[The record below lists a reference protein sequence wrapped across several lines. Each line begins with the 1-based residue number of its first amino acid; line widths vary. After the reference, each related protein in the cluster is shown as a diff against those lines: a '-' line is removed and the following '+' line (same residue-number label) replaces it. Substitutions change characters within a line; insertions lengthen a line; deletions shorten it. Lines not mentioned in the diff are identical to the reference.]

1 MRIICK
7 GETMTINGGSL
18 WAASTHSYGSVQG
31 QSGASG
37 TAQADYSAVMQ
48 QAGNNLLTALDTDKS
63 GTIDKAEFSQAAQA
77 LAQKTGNTYNADSA
91 FSTIDSNSDGSISAD
106 ELMSALK
113 QAQSQQLSSHHH
125 HKMDT
130 TASSQQSS
138 ILTDSAQTADTTQ
151 ITLSK
156 MQTALL
162 KRVMSAYNNSSAT
175 SSSTTIATA

>member
-18 WAASTHSYGSVQG
+18 WAASTQSYSSVQG

-48 QAGNNLLTALDTDKS
+48 QAGNSLLATLDTDKS

-91 FSTIDSNSDGSISAD
+91 FSAIDSNSDGSISAD

-113 QAQSQQLSSHHH
+113 QAQAQQSSSHH

-130 TASSQQSS
+130 TASAQQSS

-151 ITLSK
+151 ISLSK